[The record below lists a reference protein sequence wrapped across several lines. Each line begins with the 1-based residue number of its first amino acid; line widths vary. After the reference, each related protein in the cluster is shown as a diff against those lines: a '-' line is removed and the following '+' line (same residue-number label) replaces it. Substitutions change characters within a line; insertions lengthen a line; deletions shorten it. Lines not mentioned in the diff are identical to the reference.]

1 MPVYGETP
9 AVTASQLGEQV
20 VVVLVAAGGKVEV
33 DRFAGGGCVDV
44 VEKRDHAQ
52 QAGQVVTQ
60 RQRVEV
66 GQGREGVGE
75 RRCFATGAGGAGGQ
89 VDRRGVDRVD
99 AMVDRVIETPA
110 WAAGRGRRPGALQ

>member
-1 MPVYGETP
+1 VPVHSETP

-33 DRFAGGGCVDV
+33 DRFAGGGCADV

-66 GQGREGVGE
+66 GQGRQPAAE
-75 RRCFATGAGGAGGQ
+75 RRCGVGGAGG
-89 VDRRGVDRVD
+89 
-99 AMVDRVIETPA
+99 
-110 WAAGRGRRPGALQ
+110 